1 MKMAKY
7 CQDEVELFRL
17 KLRVRSWLHSKG
29 KLNPQRCL
37 AEWLHHS
44 QGSGSCFPGEREAE
58 WGQSGCRG
66 PPMGMARGCRNPDLL
81 PGGHREPRACRLCC
95 SVVFSATT
103 GKDRVLL
110 TTFCHK
116 RCQKQLPGHACD
128 KHGAFPG
135 CLCSD
140 VTQQRKWS
148 HMRRGKN
155 RSARRDR

>member
-1 MKMAKY
+1 MHLHKRYAMKMAKY

-66 PPMGMARGCRNPDLL
+66 PPVGMARGCRNPESFQVGTGSHM
-81 PGGHREPRACRLCC
+81 PAGCAARWC
-95 SVVFSATT
+95 SVPPQVRIVCSLRRSVIN
-103 GKDRVLL
+103 GVKNNSQGMRVTNTEHSLGV
-110 TTFCHK
+110 CV
-116 RCQKQLPGHACD
+116 Q
-128 KHGAFPG
+128 
-135 CLCSD
+135 
-140 VTQQRKWS
+140 
-148 HMRRGKN
+148 M
-155 RSARRDR
+155 

>member
-58 WGQSGCRG
+58 WGPHGHG
-66 PPMGMARGCRNPDLL
+66 KGGVGTPNPSRWAPGAACL
-81 PGGHREPRACRLCC
+81 PA
-95 SVVFSATT
+95 
-103 GKDRVLL
+103 VLL
-110 TTFCHK
+110 GGVQCHH
-116 RCQKQLPGHACD
+116 R
-128 KHGAFPG
+128 
-135 CLCSD
+135 
-140 VTQQRKWS
+140 
-148 HMRRGKN
+148 
-155 RSARRDR
+155 